1 MAKIFGREKAAMTPF
16 MVARLSLSTLVAVCI
31 QPALAAA
38 GNRGETKIEVHEH
51 LGLTWTGEVVTYP
64 FSAEK
69 DRCTAA
75 SVKLSG
81 PQGPQACQL
90 SEVVLWPGT
99 GFVQSA
105 KLSFVVAKLEPQTT
119 QTYTVSSSPTPAV
132 QKAKTDLAILTKTG
146 HVETTTAK
154 FGVRLLVGEKSYDPA
169 AAPADVP
176 APVLGMRL
184 ADGTWF
190 GGSRM
195 FGSTRITSYTARI
208 IDSGPVFARAGCLYT
223 YADGNT
229 LEVTIR
235 LSAGGRGLIF
245 ETKVARQKPD
255 DGWDLRFTPG
265 LPALTLQ
272 FPKEA
277 AGRQSG
283 AKSIENSN
291 WLERPVSAYAAGTLT
306 KLSPWGDW
314 WNEFTQ
320 PDVYLQFADGR
331 RELALVRCSPQRWVL
346 PVEGGDAP
354 FGHFERKAIPLI
366 KQADGSVA
374 LRVDNASGV
383 RIWSVSEGDDPQK
396 KFARYP
402 QLKGPASGPPLG
414 LDAVKDL
421 VLDWPDGAE
430 KHPWLIIS
438 ATEMS
443 RAAKTNPDALSR
455 FTSEHAVNAM
465 EETLSRMGEFD
476 LMRGV
481 GNLAGQYDAII
492 DSDLMTPQKRKLL
505 RARMAYL
512 AYHAAS
518 PANWSSER
526 GYRSGNPNMTIAHT
540 LNQGVLACLLKDHP
554 MARQWAEG
562 PTRRMRDWLDKTVD
576 DDGYWNESSHYAR
589 VSISKLM
596 FYAIAAQQAG
606 FGDFLSDPKFKK
618 MGMLYERLLT
628 PGDPQRELPV
638 RAVRGQPKP
647 SGPGLYPRVSAPHG
661 RGERGDRW
669 GLGGLLA
676 KAYLKLDPQYS
687 AVMQWSW
694 KKTGMTYIMGE
705 GMGGQE
711 RLYSDP
717 NLPAEAPHW
726 RSEFI
731 RRLGY
736 LFRSGTGTETESFL
750 LFISQF
756 ATNPDGEIW
765 PSETGAI
772 SKWFARG
779 VPISGEF
786 NGYPYANLHSML
798 LSRVMPAASYKP
810 GSTAP
815 PTGFTGQASQDG
827 FVALPRLDYASA
839 RFELTGT
846 WSRVFSIPDATPAF
860 PPTPKA
866 GSLPMTWQRQ
876 LMSVNDDDPDGIS
889 YIILRDTVGGKQ
901 PTQWHFWTLSEKI
914 GTPAEA
920 ADRAKFLADAPGR
933 KILGPRALKGDRFT
947 ALGQFGM
954 DLEYY
959 VAGPAG
965 TPRHTVRYGLK
976 PAAAD
981 VPSFFEYQDL
991 LQLTLPGDGSYYVAM
1006 FPRRPDEEVPTF
1018 ATSPDGRVI
1027 TISGDWGTDYAFLSN
1042 DPVTAKI
1049 GEFSFQGTAASIQ
1062 NRGSGL
1068 VLALGGQGTVA
1079 ANSFALT
1086 APFGASLRVGSA
1098 ALTIDMPADHPAGR
1112 IDVVAPGG
1120 WKLREGRGVT
1130 LTKEP
1135 TGSYKLGIPAG
1146 KTTVELVGAD

>member
-1 MAKIFGREKAAMTPF
+1 
-16 MVARLSLSTLVAVCI
+16 MVTRLPLLVCVAVCLG
-31 QPALAAA
+31 PALAA
-38 GNRGETKIEVHEH
+38 GPSRGETQIVVSEH
-51 LGLTWTGEVVTYP
+51 LGLTWTDEVVTYP
-64 FSAEK
+64 FSASQG
-69 DRCTAA
+69 RCLAG
-75 SVKLSG
+75 SVQLTG
-81 PQGPQACQL
+81 PQGPRACQL
-90 SEVVLWPGT
+90 SEVMLWPGT
-99 GFVQSA
+99 EFVKSA
-105 KLSFVVAKLEPQTT
+105 RLSFVVAKLEPQTT
-119 QTYTVSSSPTPAV
+119 QTYTVSSSPTPDA
-132 QKAKTDLAILTKTG
+132 QKAKTDLSLSTKAG
-146 HVETTTAK
+146 HAEATTAR

-169 AAPADVP
+169 AEPAQVP

-195 FGSTRITSYTARI
+195 FGTTPITSYTAGI
-208 IDSGPVFARAGCLYT
+208 VDTGPVFVRARCLYT

-229 LEVTIR
+229 LEVITR
-235 LSAGGRGLIF
+235 LDAGGRGLIF
-245 ETKVARQKPD
+245 ETEVAQQKPQ
-255 DGWDLRFTPG
+255 DGWDLRLTPG

-277 AGRQSG
+277 AGKQSG
-283 AKSIENSN
+283 AKDIEKSN
-291 WLERPVSAYAAGTLT
+291 WLERPVSEYPAGTIT

-314 WNEFTQ
+314 WDEFTQ

-331 RELALVRCSPQRWVL
+331 RELVLVRRSPQRWVL
-346 PVEGGDAP
+346 PVEGGEAP
-354 FGHFERKAIPLI
+354 FAHFEPKAIPLI
-366 KQADGSVA
+366 KQADGSVV
-374 LRVDNASGV
+374 LRVNNASGARV
-383 RIWSVSEGDDPQK
+383 WSIGEGDDPQR
-396 KFARYP
+396 KFTRYS
-402 QLKGPASGPPLG
+402 QLKGPAAGPPLG
-414 LDAVKDL
+414 LDAVKDM

-430 KHPWLIIS
+430 KHPWLIMN

-443 RAAKTNPDALSR
+443 RAAEANPDAMSGL
-455 FTSEHAVNAM
+455 TNDHAVQSLEDLLA
-465 EETLSRMGEFD
+465 RMGEFD
-476 LMRGV
+476 LMRKV
-481 GNLAGQYDAII
+481 GHLAGQFDAII
-492 DSDLMTPQKRKLL
+492 DSDLVTPAERKLL
-505 RARMAYL
+505 RARIAYL
-512 AYHAAS
+512 AYYAAS
-518 PANWSSER
+518 PANWSSAR

-669 GLGGLLA
+669 GMGGLLA

-717 NLPAEAPHW
+717 DLPAKAPHW
-726 RSEFI
+726 RSEHI

-736 LFRSGTGTETESFL
+736 LLRNGTGTDTENFL

-786 NGYPYANLHSML
+786 NGYPYSNLHSML
-798 LSRVMPAASYKP
+798 LNRVMPAASHKP
-810 GSTAP
+810 GNAAP
-815 PTGFTGQASQDG
+815 PTGFTGRASQDG
-827 FVALPRLDYASA
+827 FAALPRMDYASA

-846 WSRVFSIPDATPAF
+846 WSQVFSIPDAAPAF
-860 PPTPKA
+860 PTTLKA
-866 GSLPMTWQRQ
+866 GRLPMTWQRQ
-876 LMSVNDDDPDGIS
+876 LMSVNDDDADGIS
-889 YIILRDTVGGKQ
+889 YIILRDTVGGNQ

-914 GTPAEA
+914 GTPAET
-920 ADRAKFLADAPGR
+920 ADRAKFLADAPGQ
-933 KILGPRALKGDRFT
+933 KVAGPRALGGDRFT

-959 VAGPAG
+959 VASPAG
-965 TPRHTVRYGLK
+965 TPRHTLRYGLK
-976 PAAAD
+976 PSAAD
-981 VPSFFEYQDL
+981 VPAFFEYQDL

-1006 FPRRPDEEVPTF
+1006 FPRKPDEKVPTF

-1027 TISGDWGTDYAFLSN
+1027 TIRSDWGTDYAFLSES
-1042 DPVTAKI
+1042 PATAKVADV
-1049 GEFSFQGTAASIQ
+1049 SFQGTAASIQ

-1068 VLALGGQGTVA
+1068 VLALGAPGTVTA
-1079 ANSFALT
+1079 KSLALT
-1086 APFGASLRVGSA
+1086 APFGASLRVESA
-1098 ALTIDMPADHPAGR
+1098 VLTIDMPADHPAGE
-1112 IDVVAPGG
+1112 IVVAVPGA

-1130 LTKEP
+1130 LSKDP
-1135 TGSYKLGIPAG
+1135 AGSYRLGIPAG
-1146 KTTVELVGAD
+1146 KTTVELAKDHPT